1 MDTYQHFDNCAAIE
15 EELKE
20 RRTFSL
26 VEKLRDAWIF
36 YEIETGRDGGTK
48 LIVIKNQFFGM
59 LKSDNAFFFFLMH
72 SLMRILKH

>member
-26 VEKLRDAWIF
+26 VEKLRDWIF
-36 YEIETGRDGGTK
+36 CEIETGRDGGTK

-59 LKSDNAFFFFLMH
+59 LKSDNAFFFFDA
-72 SLMRILKH
+72 